1 MLLASRRAVL
11 CLAAAT
17 ALAPPARAADGPA
30 AQLLEKVAAEVIEL
44 IKATTGPQREA
55 GIREVLVKYFD
66 LPYMGK
72 AALATHW
79 DATSPAQRERFLKA
93 VVSAEAR
100 AYSERF
106 GQYGGQ
112 TLAVSRVMQRPNGVS
127 VVDSKLSQSNGQPIA
142 IQWEVRDPGQG
153 LRITDVKIEGVS
165 MVMTRR
171 SDFNSY
177 ISGHGGKV
185 EPLIDE
191 LEKRAGN

>member
-1 MLLASRRAVL
+1 MQLASRRAFL
-11 CLAAAT
+11 CVAAAALAA
-17 ALAPPARAADGPA
+17 PAHAADGPA
-30 AQLLEKVAAEVIEL
+30 AQLIEKVAAEVIQL
-44 IKATTGPQREA
+44 IKSTAGAQREA
-55 GIREVLVKYFD
+55 GIRTVLVNYFD
-66 LPYMGK
+66 LPHMGR

-79 DATSPAQRERFLKA
+79 EATNPQQRERFLKA

-112 TLAVSRVMQRPNGVS
+112 TLTVTRVSARPNGAS
-127 VVDSKLSQSNGQPIA
+127 VVDSKLTQSNGQPIA
-142 IQWEVRDPGQG
+142 IQWEIRDSGQG

-177 ISGHGGKV
+177 ISSHGGKV

-191 LEKRAGN
+191 LEARAAR

>member
-1 MLLASRRAVL
+1 MQFASRRAFL
-11 CLAAAT
+11 CAAAA
-17 ALAPPARAADGPA
+17 ALALPAHAADGPA
-30 AQLLEKVAAEVIEL
+30 AQLIEKVAAEVIEL
-44 IKATTGPQREA
+44 IKSTQGAQREA
-55 GIREVLVKYFD
+55 GIRDVLLRYFD
-66 LPYMGK
+66 LPYMGR

-79 DATSPAQRERFLKA
+79 DATSPQQRDRFLKA

-112 TLAVSRVMQRPNGVS
+112 TLTITSVSNRPNGSSIVA
-127 VVDSKLSQSNGQPIA
+127 SKLTQSSGQPIA
-142 IQWEVRDPGQG
+142 IQWEVRDSGQG
-153 LRITDVKIEGVS
+153 LRITDVRIEGVS

-177 ISGHGGKV
+177 ISNNGGKV

-191 LEKRAGN
+191 LERRAGR

>member
-1 MLLASRRAVL
+1 MLSASRRAVL
-11 CLAAAT
+11 CLAAT
-17 ALAPPARAADGPA
+17 TVLALPARAADGPA
-30 AQLLEKVAAEVIEL
+30 AQLIEKVAAEVIEL

-112 TLAVSRVMQRPNGVS
+112 TLTVSRVMQRPNGVS

>member
-1 MLLASRRAVL
+1 MLLASRRALL
-11 CLAAAT
+11 CLAATT
-17 ALAPPARAADGPA
+17 ALALPARAADGPA
-30 AQLLEKVAAEVIEL
+30 AELIEKVAAEVIEL
-44 IKATTGPQREA
+44 IKTTNGPTREA
-55 GIREVLVKYFD
+55 GIRAVLLKYFD
-66 LPYMGK
+66 LPYMGR

-79 DATSPAQRERFLKA
+79 DGTNPEQRERFLKA

-112 TLAVSRVMQRPNGVS
+112 TLAVTRVMQRPNGVS
-127 VVDSKLSQSNGQPIA
+127 VVDSKLNQSNGQPIA
-142 IQWEVRDPGQG
+142 IQWEVRDSGQG